1 MRRVASIRRWRLPVK
16 TLIALLMVVGL
27 MGSATFLP
35 ANAAQQLDPDV
46 RDRVTAAAVQ
56 VAIDAWFTE
65 ADGDDGP
72 APITVGSG
80 TIVSPDGLVITNA
93 HVVDEATRREVFNDY
108 RSHWLEE
115 YPTDD
120 LEFYPDTM
128 LLLASDGFRPPRLAY
143 QAEILEVDVRS
154 DIAILRIIDSVDPAP
169 YPFVPMGDSNDL
181 RLGDPIF
188 IFGYPMSGGDAL
200 TFTTG
205 VVSGFNFANPSD
217 DYPIWINSDAVMSG
231 GNSGGT
237 AVNDRGELIG
247 IPTEGASLDCRP
259 GDTNGDGEFTSEDV
273 GCIPTGGSIGRLR
286 PVNIAADVMERAG
299 RRRIAQVAPTATT
312 APPTPTPVPPTSTPV
327 NPWNYYVDSF
337 DGPLVTLKDEGRSR
351 VTTGNG
357 EFHISLGQS
366 DKVDTWYYTDMPA
379 QYGDYFIR
387 VDIAST
393 SGSGSVF
400 VAVQSPGSSQEWIF
414 SVETDAHTWSLW
426 RLNNQDTDYFYW
438 INPRD
443 LGNRVYGPIDSI
455 EVQIIDNIPHLL
467 VNDVDVSAL
476 SGLEMPEM
484 AQPRKY
490 GFGSTSW
497 GAQYDVRFSEVT
509 IGRLR

>member
-1 MRRVASIRRWRLPVK
+1 MK

-286 PVNIAADVMERAG
+286 PVNIAESILARAEG
-299 RRRIAQVAPTATT
+299 RRSAQAVPTAT
-312 APPTPTPVPPTSTPV
+312 PRPPTSTPIPPTATPISAWADFTDTFPGTRQTLV
-327 NPWNYYVDSF
+327 NENGIVVTSGGNEFHMSF
-337 DGPLVTLKDEGRSR
+337 GWADLSSDGWEYSEMPDQFGDYAISVIVKTYS
-351 VTTGNG
+351 GNG
-357 EFHISLGQS
+357 EILLEAESTNDDHRWVFA
-366 DKVDTWYYTDMPA
+366 VDPIW
-379 QYGDYFIR
+379 R
-387 VDIAST
+387 
-393 SGSGSVF
+393 
-400 VAVQSPGSSQEWIF
+400 
-414 SVETDAHTWSLW
+414 TWSLW
-426 RLNNQDTDYFYW
+426 RLNDQQTQHFYW
-438 INPRD
+438 IEPRA
-443 LGNRVYGPIDSI
+443 LPPGVSGTISKA
-455 EVQIIDNIPHLL
+455 ELQIIDGIPHFL
-467 VNDVDVSAL
+467 VNGIDVSAY
-476 SGLEMPEM
+476 SGLEMPYLSR
-484 AQPRKY
+484 PRAY
-490 GFGSTSW
+490 SW
-497 GAQYDVRFSEVT
+497 GARSSTGSFEVVLSSV
-509 IGRLR
+509 RLRELP